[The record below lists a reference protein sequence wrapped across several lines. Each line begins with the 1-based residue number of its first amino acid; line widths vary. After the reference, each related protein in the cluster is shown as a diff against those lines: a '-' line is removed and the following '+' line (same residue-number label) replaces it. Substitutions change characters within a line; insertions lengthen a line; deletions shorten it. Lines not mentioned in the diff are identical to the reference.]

1 MCYQRPGNSSWRYT
15 AIGGGGGEDDNGVW
29 LVISLP
35 DLSSVL
41 DAPE

>member
-15 AIGGGGGEDDNGVW
+15 AIGGGGEDDNRVW

>member
-1 MCYQRPGNSSWRYT
+1 MCVISGLVIPLGGTQLL
-15 AIGGGGGEDDNGVW
+15 GGGGVSNNGVW